1 MSYKFPDLSPIFTRP
16 DTFALDFVQFLQEYN
31 IVGLGIGALVA
42 SNTMDIGKA
51 IVDSLVMPI
60 VTGIITRTAPTFTYY
75 SLVQS
80 VITFLVTMFFIFFL
94 MSIFGVKAT
103 KPVSY
108 VRIVEPSIKGSL
120 GKFEGFMSNGNGNM
134 AAAENMNMAAE
145 GDYMNKNM

>member
-1 MSYKFPDLSPIFTRP
+1 MSYKFPDLTPIFTRP

-42 SNTMDIGKA
+42 SNTMDIGKS

-60 VTGIITRTAPTFTYY
+60 VTGIVTRTAPTFTYY
-75 SLVQS
+75 TLVQS
-80 VITFLVTMFFIFFL
+80 LITFLVTMFFIFFL

-108 VRIVEPSIKGSL
+108 VRIVEPSIKGSM
-120 GKFEGFMSNGNGNM
+120 GKFEGFMNGEN
-134 AAAENMNMAAE
+134 AENNGYE
-145 GDYMNKNM
+145 NKNM